1 MSIEEISFQAI
12 NGASMGSTIV
22 AKGTALTK
30 RRDVGVRLG
39 WTLAGPTLFAK
50 YATTAALPAC
60 TAAGAGVGKT
70 LTATANAALAAQDGQ
85 TPAAA
90 DVILVKNQVALADNG
105 FYTVTQL
112 GDGSN
117 PFILTRITTA
127 DQGTELFRSVRV
139 GVARGTV
146 QASTEW
152 LVDLPGK
159 PAEYV
164 YPTIDT
170 DLIAFGTAASSG
182 KLVRVATAAALST
195 AVTQAGAGVG
205 ATLTNAGAQAALTVD
220 GKALAVG
227 DRVLVQTVTAGMTAA
242 NFGVY
247 AVTTVGSGASNWVLT
262 RATDA
267 DQVGE
272 VPANTLISAAEGTA
286 NAGRQYLQTATLV
299 TMDTTAWVL
308 GAGEPTG
315 TWSVEASANS
325 TDGVNGFWD
334 AITMTIAVQP
344 TATAGSTLLY
354 LVTLPWRYF
363 RLKYVPASGTG
374 LAYAM
379 VYSNQGT

>member
-1 MSIEEISFQAI
+1 MSIEEINYQAI
-12 NGASMGSTIV
+12 NGASMAAAIT

-39 WTLAGPTLFAK
+39 WTLAGPTMWAK
-50 YATTAALPAC
+50 YATTAALPTC

-85 TPAAA
+85 TPAAT
-90 DVILVKNQVALADNG
+90 DVILVKNQASLADNG
-105 FYTVTQL
+105 LYSVTQL

-117 PFILTRITTA
+117 PFILTRITAA
-127 DQGTELFRSVRV
+127 DQGVELYRGVRV

-152 LVDLPGK
+152 VVDLPGK
-159 PAEYV
+159 PVEYI

-170 DLIAFGTAASSG
+170 DLLAFGAVASSG

-195 AVTQAGAGVG
+195 SVTQAGAGVG

-227 DRVLVQTVTAGMTAA
+227 DRVLVQNTTTGLAAA

-247 AVTTVGSGASNWVLT
+247 TVTTVGTGATNWVLT

-267 DQVGE
+267 DAPGE
-272 VPANTLISAAEGTA
+272 VPANTLISVAEGTA
-286 NAGRQYLQTATLV
+286 NAGRQLLMTATLV
-299 TMDTTAWVL
+299 TMDTTAWVFA
-308 GAGEPTG
+308 AGEPTG
-315 TWSVEASANS
+315 TWSVEASVNS
-325 TDGVNGFWD
+325 TDGVNGLWD
-334 AITMTIAVQP
+334 ALTMVIAVQP
-344 TATAGSTLLY
+344 VATAGSTLLY
-354 LVTLPWRYF
+354 LATLPWRYF
-363 RLKYVPASGTG
+363 RLKYTPASGTG
-374 LAYAM
+374 LAYAQ
-379 VYSNQGT
+379 VYSNQGA